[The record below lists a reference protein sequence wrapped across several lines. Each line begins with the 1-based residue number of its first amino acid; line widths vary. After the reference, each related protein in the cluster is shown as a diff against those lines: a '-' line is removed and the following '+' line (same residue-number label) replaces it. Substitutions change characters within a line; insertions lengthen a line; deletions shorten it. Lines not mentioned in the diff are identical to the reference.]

1 MFKVDNELYVHLE
14 QTVEEYM
21 ALVTDKRTRR
31 LPVLDGG
38 KLVGI
43 VSIGEVLKNIIYEK
57 EFTIT
62 NLENISGG
70 F

>member
-21 ALVTDKRTRR
+21 ALVTDKRTHR

-43 VSIGEVLKNIIYEK
+43 VSIGEVLKNIISEK
-57 EFTIT
+57 
-62 NLENISGG
+62 
-70 F
+70 

>member
-43 VSIGEVLKNIIYEK
+43 VSIGDLLKNIIYEK